1 MPSSLFGFLIVATEL
16 KSWPII
22 GAFQK
27 RVDMYFHLLSQTR
40 GKGGF
45 YCFIGVLTFCA
56 SDWSVARV
64 CVLIL
69 SIVGILHLLGYPKE
83 APRAPGLA
91 ASDDAQQ
98 QHQSEPMDASA
109 SATISDFALKVAA
122 PALGPALGPP
132 PSRSR
137 ERARHA
143 HVALSPLA
151 RPGDARQSKFGQAGP
166 RLCGC
171 QPWARPGWQPEC
183 ELEWYGCGSTA
194 LPRHVAID
202 RVCGAGLTSEGA
214 VPCWWLRGLTS
225 CLSCGGL

>member
-1 MPSSLFGFLIVATEL
+1 MATEL

-27 RVDMYFHLLSQTR
+27 HVDVYFHLLSVPR

-45 YCFIGVLTFCA
+45 YLFIGLLTFCA

-122 PALGPALGPP
+122 PALGPALGAP

-137 ERARHA
+137 ERKACPRSTLAPGSAR
-143 HVALSPLA
+143 
-151 RPGDARQSKFGQAGP
+151 
-166 RLCGC
+166 
-171 QPWARPGWQPEC
+171 
-183 ELEWYGCGSTA
+183 
-194 LPRHVAID
+194 
-202 RVCGAGLTSEGA
+202 
-214 VPCWWLRGLTS
+214 
-225 CLSCGGL
+225 